1 MFHFIVNLGHA
12 ESIMQWVEL
21 KVNEPESCFPQSLE
35 LYHSLSW
42 VFANIPDL
50 GQLKQKNTNKKTI
63 QKKKQPKK
71 RKKDSHNLILAI
83 RLLKMNLT
91 FDQGSFYNV

>member
-12 ESIMQWVEL
+12 ESITQWVEL
-21 KVNEPESCFPQSLE
+21 KVNEPESCFPQLLE

-50 GQLKQKNTNKKTI
+50 GQLKKKKKKIKITQKN
-63 QKKKQPKK
+63 
-71 RKKDSHNLILAI
+71 SHILILAF

-91 FDQGSFYNV
+91 LDQGSSNNV

>member
-12 ESIMQWVEL
+12 ESITQWVEL
-21 KVNEPESCFPQSLE
+21 KVNEPESCFPQLLE

-50 GQLKQKNTNKKTI
+50 GQLKKNKNKITQKN
-63 QKKKQPKK
+63 
-71 RKKDSHNLILAI
+71 SHILILAF

-91 FDQGSFYNV
+91 LDQGSSNNV

>member
-50 GQLKQKNTNKKTI
+50 GQLKQKNTKKNKK
-63 QKKKQPKK
+63 KKKHPKK
-71 RKKDSHNLILAI
+71 KKKNSHNLILAI